1 MKRLFRIF
9 FIPTLIGVFGCTSAD
24 SDKGRFDRIAE
35 TLDKGGSSYF
45 ISSSRHAG
53 TAFSDFIKKS
63 EDSLWLSSLP
73 SESKFRLQHFISLSE
88 LVGRVAGLHEIKGW
102 GGSSRQ
108 LPGKGVL
115 FRNKFR
121 LLLPGKPQGIL
132 WSIFPGSDHNLE
144 NYLYNLPQD
153 TFFAGAVELSP
164 RFLKSFLQ
172 ANKKMADTANSLCKV
187 FLNMTPEEALDSL
200 SGVWRFVVVCDEK
213 NNTETLEGIHTELTL
228 PDPGG
233 KIFKALSERLKILPN
248 SRVDLHSGTIRL
260 EKIGG
265 KFCIPYICRGQE
277 TLSIYTTPGAYSR
290 INTLESFP
298 QLLAF
303 IKRLSR
309 FTSLKGTG
317 VFYCRNAGPGK
328 DFSRSVVMDSVKPS
342 LAVLKKLPDGF
353 ILENIAACD
362 FNQYAVYSL
371 LSLPMEFLPAFLTE
385 VPRAPRSQA
394 AKAAPAKKAA
404 APARQA
410 AAPGGR
416 RSCTGALQFAGQK
429 IVQDAVRS
437 GKWAAPGIAGLRTLV
452 NRKVLTAAMLKCPS
466 IKGVATSRTA
476 GLSYANCHYLY
487 FGKPGKN
494 SPKTPVLME
503 FPFLHKKHFS
513 VFYADGKVEKIQ
525 LDGRRN
531 VRRAV
536 SFLHTTHSYDEEEFM
551 RLMQLA
557 SEFDKILER

>member
-9 FIPTLIGVFGCTSAD
+9 AILTLFGVFGCTSAD
-24 SDKGRFDRIAE
+24 SDKRRFDRIAE
-35 TLDKGGSSYF
+35 NLDKGGSSYF
-45 ISSSRHAG
+45 ISSSLHTG
-53 TAFSDFIKKS
+53 TAFSKFIKKS

-102 GGSSRQ
+102 GGSSKHI
-108 LPGKGVL
+108 PGKEVL

-121 LLLPGKPQGIL
+121 LLLPGAPRGIL
-132 WSIFPGSDHNLE
+132 WSIFPGSNHNLE
-144 NYLYNLPQD
+144 KYLYNLPQD

-164 RFLKSFLQ
+164 LSLKSFLQ

-200 SGVWRFVVVCDEK
+200 SGVWRFVAVCDE
-213 NNTETLEGIHTELTL
+213 NNDTETLEGIHTELTL

-233 KIFKALSERLKILPN
+233 KIFKALSGRLKILPN
-248 SRVDLHSGTIRL
+248 SHVDLHAGTIRL

-265 KFCIPYICRGQE
+265 KFCITYIRRGRE
-277 TLSIYTTPGAYSR
+277 TLSIYTTPGAFSR

-298 QLLAF
+298 QLPGF
-303 IKRLSR
+303 IKKLSR

-317 VFYCRNAGPGK
+317 VFYCRNVGPGK
-328 DFSRSVVMDSVKPS
+328 AFSRSVAMDSVKPS

-353 ILENIAACD
+353 VLENIAACD

-371 LSLPMEFLPAFLTE
+371 LSLPMEFLPVFLAE
-385 VPRAPRSQA
+385 PPRAPRSQTA
-394 AKAAPAKKAA
+394 RVLPAKKAA
-404 APARQA
+404 APARRA
-410 AAPGGR
+410 AVPGGR
-416 RSCTGALQFAGQK
+416 RSCTGAIQFAGQK
-429 IVQDAVRS
+429 ILKDAARS
-437 GKWAAPGIAGLRTLV
+437 GKWSDPGIAGLRTLV
-452 NRKVLTAAMLKCPS
+452 KRKVLTAAMLKCPS
-466 IKGVATSRTA
+466 IKSTAISRTA

-494 SPKTPVLME
+494 SPKTPLLME

-536 SFLHTTHSYDEEEFM
+536 SFLHTAHSYEEEEFM
-551 RLMQLA
+551 RLMELA